1 MYHTSTI
8 ESRFAGRRWRRKIF
22 SSTLPLLNVRTF
34 RLVFNLK
41 IFWISIFSLAI
52 FLIVFSIF
60 QLNAYTKSYYFI
72 QNAQNQLGQLTEK
85 NRNLEISFSNT
96 NSLNNIS
103 EHIKNFEAI
112 TKIEYIRI
120 LEGTVLAK

>member
-1 MYHTSTI
+1 MRNNNVLSLPLIARAKRRVEKNERSSTN
-8 ESRFAGRRWRRKIF
+8 SRIRLKFLWPAGF
-22 SSTLPLLNVRTF
+22 SS
-34 RLVFNLK
+34 
-41 IFWISIFSLAI
+41 II
-52 FLIVFSIF
+52 FLIVFCVF

-72 QNAQNQLGQLTEK
+72 QNAQNQLSQLTEE

-96 NSLNNIS
+96 NSLNNID